1 MAQKKTVHWKNV
13 EQEIL
18 IVLGSNRI
26 QVSLRCV
33 SKIGYDFEPIWL
45 NRYEIGKLV
54 AGLCKPFL
62 SYLAVFSL
70 INKILRMRIG
80 TVLGINLICYAFWVL
95 YSTVLRF
102 IHVFRIFI
110 FITNSVVIV
119 KQSLILDWVIGRM
132 INSNLIFFLRLL
144 IKKEFPCINM

>member
-1 MAQKKTVHWKNV
+1 M

-26 QVSLRCV
+26 LVSLRCV

-45 NRYEIGKLV
+45 NRCEIGKLV

-70 INKILRMRIG
+70 IDIILRKYENRYCAG
-80 TVLGINLICYAFWVL
+80 
-95 YSTVLRF
+95 
-102 IHVFRIFI
+102 H
-110 FITNSVVIV
+110 
-119 KQSLILDWVIGRM
+119 K
-132 INSNLIFFLRLL
+132 
-144 IKKEFPCINM
+144 P

>member
-1 MAQKKTVHWKNV
+1 M

-33 SKIGYDFEPIWL
+33 SKMGYDFELGSVI
-45 NRYEIGKLV
+45 RSEIGKLV

-62 SYLAVFSL
+62 SYLAVFLL

-80 TVLGINLICYAFWVL
+80 TVLGINLICNAF
-95 YSTVLRF
+95 
-102 IHVFRIFI
+102 
-110 FITNSVVIV
+110 
-119 KQSLILDWVIGRM
+119 
-132 INSNLIFFLRLL
+132 
-144 IKKEFPCINM
+144 